1 MKKVYLR
8 RHLMV
13 KGRFVDLI
21 LRGVKTT
28 TIRLGEVVPKYDEVI
43 IHGGGR
49 PVAKVRIASVR
60 TKRVREL
67 TEEDA
72 KKDGYR
78 SLRELLRDLERVYG
92 RPILPDDVV
101 TIIEFRVVQKF
112 TDLNPEDVYLGLSP
126 VDVARLGLRYLGKEL
141 GEEDRR
147 VLHAVLRFQSIRTAA
162 IELYGSLSLRWRIRR
177 VLRRVLMTLVERG
190 ILKVDRERLEKLM
203 RLRGSVSTV
212 RGGVEEHSS

>member
-43 IHGGGR
+43 IHGGGK
-49 PVAKVRIASVR
+49 PVAKVRIVSVR

-67 TEEDA
+67 TEGDA

-101 TIIEFRVVQKF
+101 TIIEFRVVQRF

-177 VLRRVLMTLVERG
+177 VLRRVLMTLVKRG

-212 RGGVEEHSS
+212 RGGAEEHSS